1 MFQYL
6 SLAYFFSCLKTTGY
20 VIGGFGEGSRHGNVK
35 YELVKNNAPETPK
48 AEVKN
53 VITDDTEDSM
63 EYDAPSIEYH
73 DVAEEKPKIE
83 SRILGVGAEP
93 GLIKKDQAPNP
104 VKTLTYKVLG
114 LGDVPVSQTKTANSP
129 KNDELF
135 KVVGTSGRPIN
146 EQLGITS
153 CKSPN

>member
-1 MFQYL
+1 M
-6 SLAYFFSCLKTTGY
+6 
-20 VIGGFGEGSRHGNVK
+20 
-35 YELVKNNAPETPK
+35 KNNAPETPK

-73 DVAEEKPKIE
+73 DVAEEKPEID

-114 LGDVPVSQTKTANSP
+114 LGAVPVPQTKTVNFP

-135 KVVGTSGRPIN
+135 KVVGTSGSPMN
-146 EQLGITS
+146 EPSGV
-153 CKSPN
+153 

>member
-1 MFQYL
+1 M
-6 SLAYFFSCLKTTGY
+6 
-20 VIGGFGEGSRHGNVK
+20 
-35 YELVKNNAPETPK
+35 KNNAPEKPK

-73 DVAEEKPKIE
+73 DVPEEKPKID
-83 SRILGVGAEP
+83 SRILGVGDEP
-93 GLIKKDQAPNP
+93 VLNKKDQAPNP

-114 LGDVPVSQTKTANSP
+114 LGAVPVPQTKTVNLP

-146 EQLGITS
+146 EQSGM
-153 CKSPN
+153 

>member
-63 EYDAPSIEYH
+63 EWDAPSIEYH
-73 DVAEEKPKIE
+73 DVVKENPKIE
-83 SRILGVGAEP
+83 SRIFGVGAEP
-93 GLIKKDQAPNP
+93 VLNKKAQPPNP
-104 VKTLTYKVLG
+104 VKTLTQVLG
-114 LGDVPVSQTKTANSP
+114 LGAVPVPQTKTVNLP

-135 KVVGTSGRPIN
+135 KVVGTSGRPMN
-146 EQLGITS
+146 EQAGM
-153 CKSPN
+153 

>member
-1 MFQYL
+1 M
-6 SLAYFFSCLKTTGY
+6 
-20 VIGGFGEGSRHGNVK
+20 
-35 YELVKNNAPETPK
+35 KNNAPEAPK

-73 DVAEEKPKIE
+73 DVAEDKPKIE
-83 SRILGVGAEP
+83 PE
-93 GLIKKDQAPNP
+93 LIEKDQAPNP

-114 LGDVPVSQTKTANSP
+114 LGAVPVPQTKTVNLP

-146 EQLGITS
+146 EQSGM
-153 CKSPN
+153 